1 MKAGLIEPGVC
12 VCVCV
17 NARWAGGEIRAH
29 GENAVIYGGTS
40 HSVVRTLEDG
50 MMKNVR
56 GFEIFPG

>member
-1 MKAGLIEPGVC
+1 MC
-12 VCVCV
+12 VSVLMLDGQ
-17 NARWAGGEIRAH
+17 GGEIRAH

-40 HSVVRTLEDG
+40 HSMVRTLEDG

>member
-1 MKAGLIEPGVC
+1 MC
-12 VCVCV
+12 VSVY
-17 NARWAGGEIRAH
+17 ARWAGGEIRAH

-40 HSVVRTLEDG
+40 HSMVRTLEDG